1 MTAELPSATELP
13 SVCPLDCPDTCSLTV
28 TVEDDQVIKVRGNEV
43 NPYTEGVLC
52 NKVTHYFPDFVHG
65 ENRVRYPQKRN
76 GAKGEGKFERITW
89 DEAFDII
96 YDRFVD
102 VIDKH
107 GREAIMPLNY
117 AGPHGMLMYA
127 SMDLRFFHK
136 LGASLINRR
145 ALCGGIKGEAYAGT
159 YGSATGMRPEQISNA
174 DLIVVWGNNVTFSNL
189 HLMPQINKAKKAR
202 GAKVV
207 VIDPKRI
214 KVAEQ
219 ADVHLALNPGTDVVL
234 AFAIACELERT
245 DGLDNDFISQ
255 HVKGFD
261 DFMARAR
268 EYPVEKAAGI
278 CGLTEDEI
286 RDFAALYRDTDRA
299 IISIGNGLERNR
311 NGGSGVRAA
320 MALPALAGKFGAPG
334 TGLVM
339 AAGNAFPKT
348 SAKLGRPD
356 LVPEGTRTIN
366 ILDVGRHL
374 TEEDIAPPL
383 KALFVY
389 NHNPVIVHPD
399 QNLIRRGFERE
410 DVFIVGCDVAM
421 TDSLM
426 YADVILPACT
436 HFEYADIYAAYGH
449 HHLQR
454 GEPVIPPVGESLP
467 NTEIF
472 RRLARRFGF
481 NEPIFQANDSELI
494 DEALD
499 ASDPRMKGF
508 KASELPLAMALPME
522 FEGEEAI
529 PFKNVFPGTPSG
541 KIELDSAYLA
551 ETYDEAVA
559 SYRPL
564 EARHPLA
571 LITPSSDKRITSTFG
586 GLKWSDE
593 TPPLEM
599 HPDDAAA
606 RNLSDGQWVR
616 VWNELGE
623 VHLPL
628 SITDAVRPGVI
639 YSEKGAWFRT
649 SDNHQTVSALAPA
662 THADLCEG
670 ACFNDTR
677 VEVASYEVPARA
689 AE

>member
-1 MTAELPSATELP
+1 MITKLP

-28 TVEDDQVIKVRGNEV
+28 TVEEDHVIKVGGSEI

-65 ENRVRYPQKRN
+65 ENRVRFPQKRI
-76 GAKGEGKFERITW
+76 GVKGEGKFERITW
-89 DEAFDII
+89 EEAFDII
-96 YDRFVD
+96 YDRFVG
-102 VIDKH
+102 VIEEH

-159 YGSATGMRPEQISNA
+159 YGNVAGMRPEQVANS
-174 DLIVVWGNNVTFSNL
+174 DLIVVWGNNITFSNL
-189 HLMPQINKAKKAR
+189 HLMPQINKAKKVR

-245 DGLDNDFISQ
+245 GGLDYGFIAD

-261 DFMARAR
+261 AFMMRAR
-268 EYPVEKAAGI
+268 EYPVEKAAVI
-278 CGLTEDEI
+278 CGLTEDQI

-320 MALPALAGKFGAPG
+320 IALPALAGKFGLPG
-334 TGLVM
+334 TGIVIG
-339 AAGNAFPKT
+339 ASNAFPKT
-348 SAKLGRPD
+348 TTKLGRPD

-399 QNLIRRGFERE
+399 QNLIRHGFENE

-436 HFEYADIYAAYGH
+436 HFEYTDIYPAYGH

-454 GEPVIPPVGESLP
+454 GEPVISPIGESLP

-481 NEPIFQANDSELI
+481 NEPIFQTSDSELI
-494 DEALD
+494 DDAID
-499 ASDPRMKGF
+499 ASDPRMKGIS
-508 KASELPLAMALPME
+508 ASKLPLTMSLPME
-522 FEGEEAI
+522 FENQEAI
-529 PFKNVFPGTPSG
+529 PFKNVFPRTPSG
-541 KIELDSAYLA
+541 KIELESTYLE

-559 SYRPL
+559 SYRAL
-564 EARHPLA
+564 ETKYPLA

-586 GLKWSDE
+586 GLKWSNQ

-599 HPDDAAA
+599 HPNDAAN
-606 RNLSDGQWVR
+606 RNLIDGQWVC

-628 SITDAVRPGVI
+628 SITDSVRPGVI

-649 SDNHQTVSALAPA
+649 SDNGQTVSALAPA
-662 THADLCEG
+662 SHADLCEG

-677 VEVASYEVPARA
+677 VEVAAYETPAQA

>member
-1 MTAELPSATELP
+1 MSIELPSAELP

-28 TVEDDQVIKVRGNEV
+28 TVEDDQVVMIRGNEV
-43 NPYTEGVLC
+43 NPLTEGVLC
-52 NKVTHYFPDFVHG
+52 NKVTHYFPEFVHG
-65 ENRVRYPQKRN
+65 ENRLRYPQKRI

-89 DEAFDII
+89 EEAFDII
-96 YDRFVD
+96 HDRFVD
-102 VIDKH
+102 IIDQH

-159 YGSATGMRPEQISNA
+159 YGSTAGMRPEQIANA

-189 HLMPQINKAKKAR
+189 HLMPQINKARKAR

-234 AFAIACELERT
+234 AFAVARELERT
-245 DGLDNDFISQ
+245 GGLDHDFIAE

-261 DFMARAR
+261 AFMESAQD
-268 EYPVEKAAGI
+268 YPAEKAAEI
-278 CGLTEDEI
+278 CGLTVDEI
-286 RDFAALYRDTDRA
+286 RDFATLYRDTEKA
-299 IISIGNGLERNR
+299 IISVGNGLERNQ
-311 NGGSGVRAA
+311 NGGSGVRAVL
-320 MALPALAGKFGAPG
+320 ALPALAGKFGQPG
-334 TGLVM
+334 TGLV
-339 AAGNAFPKT
+339 AGAGNAFPKT
-348 SAKLGRPD
+348 AARLGRPD
-356 LVPEGTRTIN
+356 LVPEGTRTLN

-374 TEEDIAPPL
+374 TEEDIDPPL

-389 NHNPVIVHPD
+389 NHNPVIVHPN
-399 QNLIRRGFERE
+399 QNLIRRGFERD

-421 TDSLM
+421 TDTLM

-436 HFEYADIYAAYGH
+436 HFEYTDLYPAYGH

-454 GEPVIPPVGESLP
+454 GEPVIAPVGESLP

-472 RRLARRFGF
+472 RRLASRFGF
-481 NEPIFQANDSELI
+481 NEPIFQASDAELI
-494 DEALD
+494 DD
-499 ASDPRMKGF
+499 AVDADDPRMKGI
-508 KASELPLAMALPME
+508 KASELPLTMALPME
-522 FEGEEAI
+522 FDGEEAI
-529 PFKNVFPGTPSG
+529 PFRNVFPGTPSG
-541 KIELDSAYLA
+541 KVELDSTYLA

-564 EARHPLA
+564 ESQHPLA

-606 RNLSDGQWVR
+606 RNLEEGQWVR
-616 VWNELGE
+616 VWNDLGE

-628 SITDAVRPGVI
+628 TITDAVRSGVC

-649 SDNHQTVSALAPA
+649 SDNQQTVSALAPA

-677 VEVASYEVPARA
+677 VEVAAYEVPAQA

>member
-1 MTAELPSATELP
+1 MTTELP

-28 TVEDDQVIKVRGNEV
+28 TVEDDKVVKLRGSEA
-43 NPYTEGVLC
+43 NPYTESVLC

-65 ENRVRYPQKRN
+65 ENRLRHPQKRI
-76 GAKGEGKFERITW
+76 GAKGEGRFEHITW
-89 DEAFDII
+89 EEAFDLI
-96 YDRFVD
+96 YDRFTD
-102 VIDKH
+102 IIDEH

-145 ALCGGIKGEAYAGT
+145 AMCGGIKGEAIAGT
-159 YGSATGMRPEQISNA
+159 YGTMPGMRPEQVANA

-189 HLMPQINKAKKAR
+189 HLMPQINKARKAR

-207 VIDPKRI
+207 VIDPKKV

-245 DGLDNDFISQ
+245 GGLDHDFIAR

-261 DFMARAR
+261 AFMARAR
-268 EYPVEKAAGI
+268 EYPVEKAAPI

-286 RDFAALYRDTDRA
+286 RDFAALYRDTEKA
-299 IISIGNGLERNR
+299 IISVGNGLERNR
-311 NGGSGVRAA
+311 NGGSSVRAVL
-320 MALPALAGKFGAPG
+320 ALPALAGKFGEAG
-334 TGLVM
+334 TGLIVG
-339 AAGNAFPKT
+339 AGNAFPKT
-348 SAKLGRPD
+348 AAKLGRPD
-356 LVPEGTRTIN
+356 LVPEGTRTLN
-366 ILDVGRHL
+366 ILDIGRHL
-374 TEEDIAPPL
+374 TEEDIDPPL

-399 QNLIRRGFERE
+399 QNRFRRGFERE
-410 DVFIVGCDVAM
+410 DVFIVGCDIAM

-436 HFEYADIYAAYGH
+436 HFEYADIYPAYGH

-472 RRLARRFGF
+472 RRLSQRFGF
-481 NEPIFQANDSELI
+481 NEPIFQASDTELI
-494 DEALD
+494 DD
-499 ASDPRMKGF
+499 AIDSSDPRMRGV
-508 KASELPLAMALPME
+508 KASELPLATALPME

-529 PFKNVFPGTPSG
+529 PFKNVLPGTPSG
-541 KIELDSAYLA
+541 KVELDSTYLS

-564 EARHPLA
+564 TAEHPLW

-606 RNLSDGQWVR
+606 RGLTEGQWVR
-616 VWNELGE
+616 VWNDLGE

-628 SITDAVRPGVI
+628 SITDAVRPGVC

-649 SDNHQTVSALAPA
+649 SDNMQTVSALAPA

-670 ACFNDTR
+670 ACYNDTR
-677 VEVASYEVPARA
+677 VEVAAYEASVQA

>member
-1 MTAELPSATELP
+1 MTTELP

-28 TVEDDQVIKVRGNEV
+28 SVDDGRVVKVRGTDV
-43 NPYTEGVLC
+43 NPFTEGVLC

-65 ENRVRYPQKRN
+65 GNRLRHPQKRV
-76 GAKGEGKFERITW
+76 GAKGEGAFERITW
-89 DEAFDII
+89 DEAFNII
-96 YDRFVD
+96 HDRITD
-102 VIDKH
+102 VIGRY
-107 GREAIMPLNY
+107 GREAVMPLNY

-127 SMDLRFFHK
+127 SMDLRFFHG

-145 ALCGGIKGEAYAGT
+145 ALCGGIKAEAYAGT
-159 YGSATGMRPEQISNA
+159 YGNAPGMRPEQVANA
-174 DLIVVWGNNVTFSNL
+174 ELIVVWGNNVTYSNL
-189 HLMPQINKAKKAR
+189 HLMPQINKARKAR

-207 VIDPKRI
+207 VIDPKRV

-219 ADVHLALNPGTDVVL
+219 ADLHLAPRPGTDVVL
-234 AFAIACELERT
+234 AFAVACELERT
-245 DGLDNDFISQ
+245 GGLDHGFISE
-255 HVKGFD
+255 HVKGFEP
-261 DFMARAR
+261 FMERAR
-268 EYPVEKAAGI
+268 EYPAEKAADV
-278 CGLTEDEI
+278 CGLAVEDI
-286 RDFAALYRDTDRA
+286 RRFAALYRETEKA

-311 NGGSGVRAA
+311 NGGSGVRAVL
-320 MALPALAGKFGAPG
+320 ALPALAGKFGQPG
-334 TGLVM
+334 TGLV
-339 AAGNAFPKT
+339 AGAGNAFPKT
-348 SAKLGRPD
+348 AARLGRPD
-356 LVPEGTRTIN
+356 LVPEGTRTLN

-374 TEEDIAPPL
+374 TEEDLDPPL

-410 DVFIVGCDVAM
+410 DVFIVGCDIAM

-426 YADVILPACT
+426 YADVILPAST
-436 HFEYADIYAAYGH
+436 HFEYADLYPAYGH

-454 GEPVIPPVGESLP
+454 GDPVIPPVGESLP

-472 RRLARRFGF
+472 RRLAKRFGF
-481 NEPIFQANDSELI
+481 NDPIFQASDKELM
-494 DEALD
+494 DD
-499 ASDPRMKGF
+499 AVDGSDPRMKGI
-508 KASELPLAMALPME
+508 KASELPLATALPME
-522 FEGEEAI
+522 FGGEEAI
-529 PFKNVFPGTPSG
+529 PFRNVFPGTPSG
-541 KIELDSAYLA
+541 KVELESVYLTEA
-551 ETYDEAVA
+551 YDEPVA

-564 EARHPLA
+564 EAAHPLA

-606 RNLSDGQWVR
+606 RGLRDGQWVR
-616 VWNELGE
+616 VWNERGE

-628 SITDAVRPGVI
+628 IVTDAVRPGVC

-649 SDNHQTVSALAPA
+649 SDNMQTVSALAPA

-677 VEVASYEVPARA
+677 VEVAAYQAPAQA

>member
-1 MTAELPSATELP
+1 MTTELP
-13 SVCPLDCPDTCSLTV
+13 SVCPLDCPDTCSLSV
-28 TVEDDQVIKVRGNEV
+28 TVDDDRVVKVRGSDA
-43 NPYTEGVLC
+43 NPFTRGVLC
-52 NKVTHYFPDFVHG
+52 NKVARYFPDFAHG
-65 ENRVRYPQKRN
+65 ENRVRYPRKRV
-76 GAKGEGKFERITW
+76 GAKGEGAFERITW
-89 DEAFDII
+89 DEAIDIVH
-96 YDRFVD
+96 DRFRAA
-102 VIDKH
+102 IDRY
-107 GREAIMPLNY
+107 GPEAIMPLNY

-136 LGASLINRR
+136 LGASLVNRR
-145 ALCGGIKGEAYAGT
+145 ALCGGIKAEAYAGT
-159 YGSATGMRPEQISNA
+159 YGDAPGMRPEQVANA
-174 DLIVVWGNNVTFSNL
+174 DLIVAWGNNVTFSNL
-189 HLMPQINKAKKAR
+189 HLMPQINEARRGR

-207 VIDPKRI
+207 VVDPRRV

-219 ADVHLALNPGTDVVL
+219 ADLHLALRPGTDVVL
-234 AFAIACELERT
+234 AFAVANELERT
-245 DGLDNDFISQ
+245 GGLDRDFISA
-255 HVKGFD
+255 HVKGFEP
-261 DFMARAR
+261 FMERAR
-268 EYPVEKAAGI
+268 RFPVEKAADI
-278 CGLTEDEI
+278 CGLPAADI
-286 RDFAALYRDTDRA
+286 RRFADLYRDTDRA

-311 NGGSGVRAA
+311 NGGSGVRAVL
-320 MALPALAGKFGAPG
+320 ALPALAGKFGRRG
-334 TGLVM
+334 TGLV
-339 AAGNAFPKT
+339 AGAGNAFPKT
-348 SAKLGRPD
+348 PARLGRPD

-374 TEEDIAPPL
+374 TAEDIDPPL

-436 HFEYADIYAAYGH
+436 HFEYADLYPAYGH

-454 GEPVIPPVGESLP
+454 AEPVIPPVGDSLP

-472 RRLARRFGF
+472 RRLAERFGF
-481 NEPIFQANDSELI
+481 DDPIFRASDAELM
-494 DEALD
+494 DD
-499 ASDPRMKGF
+499 AVDGSDPRMKGI
-508 KASELPLAMALPME
+508 KGSELPLATALPME
-522 FEGEEAI
+522 FGGEEAI
-529 PFKNVFPGTPSG
+529 PFHNVFPGTPSG
-541 KIELDSAYLA
+541 KVELDSAYLA
-551 ETYDEAVA
+551 EAYDEPVA

-564 EARHPLA
+564 RATHPLV

-586 GLKWSDE
+586 GLRWSDE

-606 RNLSDGQWVR
+606 RGLRDGQWVR
-616 VWNELGE
+616 VWNERGE
-623 VHLPL
+623 AHLPL
-628 SITDAVRPGVI
+628 AVTDEVRPGVCC
-639 YSEKGAWFRT
+639 SEKGAWLRT
-649 SDNHQTVSALAPA
+649 SDNMQTVSALAPA

-677 VEVASYEVPARA
+677 VEVAPCEVFAKA

>member
-1 MTAELPSATELP
+1 MTTELP

-28 TVEDDQVIKVRGNEV
+28 TVEDDRVTKVRGTEV
-43 NPYTEGVLC
+43 NPFTEGVLC

-65 ENRVRYPQKRN
+65 ENRLRYPQKRV
-76 GAKGEGKFERITW
+76 GAKGKGTFERVTW
-89 DEAFDII
+89 EEALTII
-96 YDRFVD
+96 HDRFVD
-102 VIDKH
+102 VIDSH

-117 AGPHGMLMYA
+117 AGPHGMLMYG

-136 LGASLINRR
+136 LGASLLNRR

-159 YGSATGMRPEQISNA
+159 YGSAPGMRPEQVSNA
-174 DLIVVWGNNVTFSNL
+174 DLVVVWGNNVTYSNL
-189 HLMPQINKAKKAR
+189 HLMPQINKAKKSN
-202 GAKVV
+202 GAKIV

-214 KVAEQ
+214 KAAEQ
-219 ADVHLALNPGTDVVL
+219 ADIHLALKPGTDVVL

-245 DGLDNDFISQ
+245 DGLDHDFIAE
-255 HVKGFD
+255 HVKGFAA
-261 DFMARAR
+261 FMERAR
-268 EYPVEKAAGI
+268 EYPVEKAADI
-278 CGLTEDEI
+278 CGLSANEI
-286 RDFAALYRDTDRA
+286 REFAALYRDSDRA

-311 NGGSGVRAA
+311 NGGSGVRAVL
-320 MALPALAGKFGAPG
+320 ALPALAGKFGEPG
-334 TGLVM
+334 SGLV
-339 AAGNAFPKT
+339 AGASNAFPKT
-348 SAKLGRPD
+348 VAKLGRPD
-356 LVPEGTRTIN
+356 LVPEGTRTLN
-366 ILDVGRHL
+366 ILDIGRHL
-374 TEEDIAPPL
+374 TEDDVDPPL
-383 KALFVY
+383 RALFIY
-389 NHNPVIVHPD
+389 NHNPVIVHPE

-436 HFEYADIYAAYGH
+436 HFEYTDIYPAYGH

-454 GEPVIPPVGESLP
+454 GEPVIAPVGESLP

-472 RRLARRFGF
+472 RRLAARFRF
-481 NEPIFQANDSELI
+481 NEPIFQASDSELI
-494 DEALD
+494 DDALD
-499 ASDPRMKGF
+499 TSDPRMKGV
-508 KASELPLAMALPME
+508 KASELPLATVLPME
-522 FEGEEAI
+522 FDGEEAVL
-529 PFKNVFPGTPSG
+529 FKNVLPGTPSG
-541 KIELDSAYLA
+541 KVELESTYLA
-551 ETYDEAVA
+551 EKYDEAVA

-564 EARHPLA
+564 EAALPLA

-599 HPDDAAA
+599 HPDDAAD
-606 RNLSDGQWVR
+606 RGLSDGQWVR
-616 VWNELGE
+616 VWNERGE

-628 SITDAVRPGVI
+628 VITDAVRPGVI

-649 SDNHQTVSALAPA
+649 SDNQQTVSALAPA

-677 VEVASYEVPARA
+677 VEVAAYEVRPEA